1 MLQASFLIMH
11 GIYNN
16 NKQWCEEKKKKKI
29 LSNSICNGNEPVER
43 CKSSNHTNSK
53 RGSHTIKHE
62 QRVEPFEIV
71 Q

>member
-1 MLQASFLIMH
+1 MVRR
-11 GIYNN
+11 
-16 NKQWCEEKKKKKI
+16 KEEKKI